1 MTWIEPLT
9 LAGHGVRL
17 EPLSV
22 DHHDGLVDAVRDG
35 ELWRLW
41 YTAVPAPE
49 GMRAAIE
56 DRLAARAA
64 GTMVPFTVVDEVTG
78 VVAGMTTYCNLDPA
92 SERLEIGYTWYRAS
106 AQGTG
111 VNTAAKLL
119 LLGHAFDVLGCIAVE
134 LRTHRFNAA
143 SRRAIE
149 GIGAQLDGILR
160 SHRRQPDGTLR
171 DTCVYSVV
179 AHEWPTVRAHLEF
192 KASRPRR
199 PAR

>member
-17 EPLSV
+17 EPLSA
-22 DHHDGLVDAVRDG
+22 DHHDGLVEAVRDG

-41 YTAVPAPE
+41 FTAVPDPA

-56 DRLAARAA
+56 QRLGWQAA
-64 GTMVPFTVVDEVTG
+64 GTMVPFTVVDEVSG
-78 VVAGMTTYCNLDPA
+78 GIVGMTSYCNLEPDGP
-92 SERLEIGYTWYRAS
+92 RLEIGYTWYRAA

-119 LLGHAFDVLGCIAVE
+119 LLGHAFDVLGCLAVE
-134 LRTHRFNAA
+134 LRTHRLNTA

-179 AHEWPTVRAHLEF
+179 AHEWPTVRSHLTH
-192 KASRPRR
+192 KVSRPRR
-199 PAR
+199 PAP

>member
-1 MTWIEPLT
+1 MTWIEPIT
-9 LAGHGVRL
+9 LSGHGVRL
-17 EPLSV
+17 EPLSP
-22 DHHDGLVDAVRDG
+22 DHHDALVDAVRDG

-41 YTAVPAPE
+41 FTAVPDPA
-49 GMRAAIE
+49 GMRAAID
-56 DRLAARAA
+56 DRLAQQAA

-78 VVAGMTTYCNLDPA
+78 TVAGMTSYCNLDPA
-92 SERLEIGYTWYRAS
+92 GPRLEIGWTWYRAG

-119 LLGHAFDVLGCIAVE
+119 LLGHAFDALDCLAVE

-179 AHEWPTVRAHLEF
+179 AAEWPTVRQHLAF
-192 KASRPRR
+192 KATRPR
-199 PAR
+199 PALT